1 MINNKNY
8 NTTLRTKKTAIF
20 QNGCN
25 KVSDIINVHY
35 STVGI
40 RKAASSHETRR
51 KTPFIET
58 LQPSLRSNP
67 GLSAYTASEISTLI
81 ERNDLSFYINER

>member
-1 MINNKNY
+1 MG
-8 NTTLRTKKTAIF
+8 KKTAIF

-25 KVSDIINVHY
+25 KISVIVNVPY

-58 LQPSLRSNP
+58 LQTPLKSNP
-67 GLSAYTASEISTLI
+67 GLNGLCSK
-81 ERNDLSFYINER
+81 RNNHAH